1 MASIFPRSVRRRRFM
16 TSSAVQA
23 ITSIYNQLAIHNQ
36 LEKAMSHIFGK
47 VIQTAYVVHDI
58 EAVLRH
64 WIENLGIG
72 PWFYR
77 ELVPLDS
84 FTYRGEP
91 SDLKMSI
98 ALSYSGD
105 MQFELIQPRNDAPS
119 AYKDFLQTSGGGQ
132 HHLGFLADDLDCKCR
147 AGTQSWISDGAGGLH
162 HECRLLCLYVQR
174 RNSWNHD

>member
-1 MASIFPRSVRRRRFM
+1 
-16 TSSAVQA
+16 
-23 ITSIYNQLAIHNQ
+23 
-36 LEKAMSHIFGK
+36 MSHIFGK

-58 EAVLRH
+58 EPVLRH

-119 AYKDFLQTSGGGQ
+119 AYKDYLQTSGGGQ
-132 HHLGFLADDLDCKCR
+132 HHLGFLADDLDASVQR
-147 AGTQSWISDGAGGLH
+147 GRSLGYQMEQEGFITNAGPF
-162 HECRLLCLYVQR
+162 CLYVQR
-174 RNSWNHD
+174 RSPRNHD

>member
-1 MASIFPRSVRRRRFM
+1 
-16 TSSAVQA
+16 
-23 ITSIYNQLAIHNQ
+23 
-36 LEKAMSHIFGK
+36 MSHIFGK
-47 VIQTAYVVHDI
+47 VIRVVHDI
-58 EAVLRH
+58 EPVLRH

-105 MQFELIQPRNDAPS
+105 MQFELIQPRNDAPLGYQMEQEGFIS
-119 AYKDFLQTSGGGQ
+119 LQG
-132 HHLGFLADDLDCKCR
+132 LFADVR
-147 AGTQSWISDGAGGLH
+147 RGAAPPGIS
-162 HECRLLCLYVQR
+162 C
-174 RNSWNHD
+174 

>member
-1 MASIFPRSVRRRRFM
+1 
-16 TSSAVQA
+16 
-23 ITSIYNQLAIHNQ
+23 
-36 LEKAMSHIFGK
+36 MSHIFGK

-132 HHLGFLADDLDCKCR
+132 HHLGFLADDLDASVER
-147 AGTQSWISDGAGGLH
+147 GRSLGYQMEQEGFITNAGSFVYMSKGEIPGTMIEFVPMPEVRRKTWAEIQSWSVDWDGTDPI
-162 HECRLLCLYVQR
+162 RT
-174 RNSWNHD
+174 SI